1 LKSFKLYLTV
11 VIFIKGRYLGDY
23 SEDFIQALARA
34 LKEFHDE
41 MVRAG
46 YKDRLN
52 MFLTDS
58 GIEIKTVYT
67 PLDIASTSYFEK
79 IGLPGQYPFTR
90 GIHYNMYRGK
100 IWTIRQFS
108 GFGTPED
115 TNKRLKYLVEH
126 GETGL
131 SIAFDEVTLLGLDP
145 DHPLA
150 IGEVGVEGVSVA
162 SLWDMDVL
170 FKDID
175 MGKITTNM
183 TINPPAPVMLSFYVA
198 VARSRGVPDHMIG
211 GTTQNDQLKEFIGQ
225 KTYVFPP
232 RPALKIGVDVIEWS
246 IKNLPKWNPIS
257 ISGYHIYEAGAT
269 PVQELAFT
277 LADGIEYVREMI
289 RRGYD
294 VDSFAPRLSFFF
306 VTGINIF
313 EHVAK
318 FRAARRM
325 WAKIMR
331 DWFGAKKARSMWLR
345 FHAQT
350 SGVELRAIE
359 PYNNIIRV
367 TLQALAAI
375 LGGAQSLHTNA
386 FDEALALP
394 TEFSAKLALRTQ
406 QIIAYESGVADTV
419 DPLAGSYYIEWL
431 TDKIEEEA
439 WKIIDRIENMG
450 GMLEA
455 IEKGYPQREIT
466 ESAYRRQ
473 REIEEMRRIIVGVNA
488 FKGEILENEVKIPLL
503 EIDETSVRAHQIA
516 RLRKLKSSRDQA
528 KVNTTL
534 TELERAS
541 SRGENIVPYI
551 YNAAISLA
559 TLREIMGVLRN
570 VYGEW
575 SEPIIY

>member
-1 LKSFKLYLTV
+1 
-11 VIFIKGRYLGDY
+11 
-23 SEDFIQALARA
+23 
-34 LKEFHDE
+34 
-41 MVRAG
+41 
-46 YKDRLN
+46 
-52 MFLTDS
+52 
-58 GIEIKTVYT
+58 
-67 PLDIASTSYFEK
+67 
-79 IGLPGQYPFTR
+79 
-90 GIHYNMYRGK
+90 MYRGK

-277 LADGIEYVREMI
+277 LADGIKYVREMI

-306 VTGINIF
+306 VAGMNIF

-367 TLQALAAI
+367 TLQALTAI

-503 EIDETSVRAHQIA
+503 EIDEPSVRAHQIA

-534 TELERAS
+534 AELERAS

-559 TLREIMGVLRN
+559 TLGEIMGVLRN

>member
-1 LKSFKLYLTV
+1 M
-11 VIFIKGRYLGDY
+11 GDY
-23 SEDFIQALARA
+23 SKEFLEMLARA
-34 LKEFHDE
+34 LREWQEE
-41 MVRAG
+41 MIKAG
-46 YKDRLN
+46 YRDRLDK
-52 MFLTDS
+52 FTTDS
-58 GIEIKTVYT
+58 GIEVKTVYT
-67 PLDIASTSYFEK
+67 PLDIEATRYMDK

-100 IWTIRQFS
+100 VWTMREFS

-150 IGEVGVEGVSVA
+150 VGEVGVEGVSVA
-162 SLWDMDVL
+162 SIWDMDVL

-175 MGKITTNM
+175 MGSVTTNM

-198 VARSRGVPDHMIG
+198 VARSRGVPDDKIG

-246 IKNLPKWNPIS
+246 VKNLPKWNPIS

-294 VDSFAPRLSFFF
+294 VDSFAHRLSFFF
-306 VTGINIF
+306 VSGINVF

-325 WAKIMR
+325 WAKILR
-331 DWFGAKKARSMWLR
+331 EWFNAKKPRSMWLR

-350 SGVELRAIE
+350 SGVELRALE
-359 PYNNIIRV
+359 PYNNIIRI
-367 TLQALAAI
+367 TLQALAAV
-375 LGGAQSLHTNA
+375 LGGTQSLHTNA

-439 WKIIDRIENMG
+439 WRIIDRIESMG

-473 REIEEMRRIIVGVNA
+473 REIEEMRKIIVGVNA
-488 FKGEILENEVKIPLL
+488 FRGEILENEVKIPLL
-503 EIDETSVRAHQIA
+503 EIDEPSVRAHQIE
-516 RLRKLKSSRDQA
+516 RLRRLKASRDQA
-528 KVNTTL
+528 KVNTAL
-534 TELERAS
+534 TELERAAT
-541 SRGENIVPYI
+541 RNENIVPYV
-551 YNAAISLA
+551 YNAAVSLA
-559 TLREIMGVLRN
+559 TLGEIMGVLRN

-575 SEPIIY
+575 SEPIIF

>member
-1 LKSFKLYLTV
+1 M
-11 VIFIKGRYLGDY
+11 GDGDY
-23 SEDFIQALARA
+23 RDDFISALSRA
-34 LKEFHDE
+34 LVEWAEE
-41 MVRAG
+41 MEKSG
-46 YKDRLN
+46 YRDRKDK
-52 MFLTDS
+52 FYTDS
-58 GIEIKTVYT
+58 GIEVKTVYT
-67 PLDIASTSYFEK
+67 PADVASKSYLEE
-79 IGLPGQYPFTR
+79 IGLPGEYPFTR
-90 GIHYNMYRGK
+90 GIHYNMYRGRV
-100 IWTIRQFS
+100 WTMRQFS
-108 GFGTPED
+108 GYGTPED
-115 TNKRLKYLVEH
+115 TNKRLKYLVQH

-131 SIAFDEVTLLGLDP
+131 SIAFDEVALLGLDP

-150 IGEVGVEGVSVA
+150 VGEVGVEGVSVA

-170 FKDID
+170 FEGID
-175 MGKITTNM
+175 MGSITTNM
-183 TINPPAPVMLSFYVA
+183 TINPPAPVMLSFYTA

-232 RPALKIGVDVIEWS
+232 RPALKIGVDLIEWS
-246 IKNLPKWNPIS
+246 VKSLPKWNPIS

-277 LADGIEYVREMI
+277 IADGIEYVREMV
-289 RRGYD
+289 RRGHD

-306 VTGINIF
+306 VSGINVF

-331 DWFGAKKARSMWLR
+331 EWFGAKKKRSMWLR
-345 FHAQT
+345 FHCQT
-350 SGVELRAIE
+350 SGVELRAVE

-367 TLQALAAI
+367 TLQALAAV

-394 TEFSAKLALRTQ
+394 TELSAKLALRTQ

-431 TDKIEEEA
+431 TDRIEEEA
-439 WKIIDRIENMG
+439 WRIIDRIESMG

-455 IEKGYPQREIT
+455 IERGYPQREVT

-473 REIEEMRRIIVGVNA
+473 REIEDLRKIIVGVNA
-488 FKGEILENEVKIPLL
+488 FRGELLEQEVKIPLL
-503 EIDETSVRAHQIA
+503 DIDEPKVRAHQIE
-516 RLRKLKSSRDQA
+516 RLRRLKSSRDQA
-528 KVNTTL
+528 KVSTSL
-534 TELERAS
+534 AELERAA
-541 SRGENIVPYI
+541 SREDNIVPYI

-559 TLREIMGVLRN
+559 TLGEIMGVLRS

-575 SEPIIY
+575 SEPVIY